1 MIERYDYNPLF
12 LLPSRFALSLIDV
25 SLTFIAQY
33 IQPFDI

>member
-1 MIERYDYNPLF
+1 MIERYDYNSLS
-12 LLPSRFALSLIDV
+12 LLSSRFALSSIDV